1 MTEKEMIAKAKNAGS
16 AEEIKAM
23 AANEGWQMTD
33 EEAASY
39 FEELKELTGEK
50 KTGEL
55 SDDELDNVSGGGC
68 LRDVPGEYESC
79 SNYKCT
85 CGNELK
91 KGGFIR
97 TRADDG
103 CIKWCCPQC
112 HQVDVY
118 KRQKLRRA
126 SRATYIIAPSSVVIN
141 DTDDEEEQRRPS
153 GGYASNI
160 RGFRG

>member
-1 MTEKEMIAKAKNAGS
+1 MDINEMIMKGKNAKTVD
-16 AEEIKAM
+16 ELKTM
-23 AANEGWQMTD
+23 AAQEGWNMCDD
-33 EEAASY
+33 EAQAY
-39 FEELKELTGEK
+39 FEEIQRFSANNQSS
-50 KTGEL
+50 EL

-112 HQVDVY
+112 HQVVY
-118 KRQKLRRA
+118 CRNCKHSKRIFGVLSCSK
-126 SRATYIIAPSSVVIN
+126 Y
-141 DTDDEEEQRRPS
+141 DQR
-153 GGYASNI
+153 GV
-160 RGFRG
+160 

>member
-1 MTEKEMIAKAKNAGS
+1 MKMDEVLEKGKAAKNP
-16 AEEIKAM
+16 EELKAM

-103 CIKWCCPQC
+103 CIKWCCPKC
-112 HQVDVY
+112 HQVVY
-118 KRQKLRRA
+118 CRNCKHSKRIFGVLSCSK
-126 SRATYIIAPSSVVIN
+126 Y
-141 DTDDEEEQRRPS
+141 DQR
-153 GGYASNI
+153 GV
-160 RGFRG
+160 